1 MATGAGAVATRLA
14 RRHLDFITMLTRPV
28 EISKKEFGKMYTSFV
43 LVSGTCKRASLQS
56 SPPGRSTSRLKY
68 RNTSWVSGLTRCPTH
83 HGIGPASGPPVFR
96 NRTHADGNRLCNLC
110 SNSADPARH
119 LDGRTI
125 LATMPP
131 YAMTTFALWV
141 GETWTNLIRSISLRL
156 RSNTLRLT

>member
-1 MATGAGAVATRLA
+1 
-14 RRHLDFITMLTRPV
+14 
-28 EISKKEFGKMYTSFV
+28 MYTSFV

-68 RNTSWVSGLTRCPTH
+68 RNTSWVSVLTRCPTH
-83 HGIGPASGPPVFR
+83 HGIGPRVRLPSASHRQVGQQVDAAFPVLNSEVCGYNVLYFLTAASGPPMFR

-125 LATMPP
+125 LATVPP

-141 GETWTNLIRSISLRL
+141 GKLGRT
-156 RSNTLRLT
+156 